1 MVVEG
6 EVNEEVG
13 GVEDVEG
20 FAVDL
25 LVGAKNSER
34 EMEGFGGCEY
44 AEFAVLNLRKG
55 DKG

>member
-1 MVVEG
+1 MWR
-6 EVNEEVG
+6 
-13 GVEDVEG
+13 DSRWI
-20 FAVDL
+20 L

>member
-1 MVVEG
+1 MGPIYVVVVDG

-25 LVGAKNSER
+25 LVGAKNGEG
-34 EMEGFGGCEY
+34 EVEGFGG
-44 AEFAVLNLRKG
+44 
-55 DKG
+55 